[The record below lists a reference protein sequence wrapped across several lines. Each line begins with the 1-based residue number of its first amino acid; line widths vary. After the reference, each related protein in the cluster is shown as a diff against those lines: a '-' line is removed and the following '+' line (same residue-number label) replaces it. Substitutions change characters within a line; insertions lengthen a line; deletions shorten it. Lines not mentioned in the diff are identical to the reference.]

1 MIPRPGQDPNSPEF
15 RRTLD
20 NWKTSNNIVDE
31 EPVWNGRTRGPESV
45 RWLNWSQKVQEQ
57 TGVRPPSPSQSIGLK
72 PGFIAPKPVSPGTV
86 GSTPATPGATSS
98 QASTPA
104 PGQTSASSPL
114 SDSMNSLSGSK
125 PATIT
130 GTTSIVQNDEEED
143 EEEENLL
150 NTPLSKSRSSLMKGT
165 V

>member
-86 GSTPATPGATSS
+86 GSSAATSGATSS
-98 QASTPA
+98 QTSAA
-104 PGQTSASSPL
+104 ALGQTPASSPL

-125 PATIT
+125 PANST
-130 GTTSIVQNDEEED
+130 GASIVQNDEEED

-150 NTPLSKSRSSLMKGT
+150 NTPLSKSRSNLMKGT